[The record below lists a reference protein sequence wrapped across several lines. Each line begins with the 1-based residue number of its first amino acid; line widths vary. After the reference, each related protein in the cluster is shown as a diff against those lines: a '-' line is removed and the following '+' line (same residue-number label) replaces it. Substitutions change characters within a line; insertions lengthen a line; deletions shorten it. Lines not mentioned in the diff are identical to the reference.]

1 MSDIGYEPKLDLNT
15 PLDTIRR
22 RSNRSRGID
31 MGSEIKVAEN
41 VVSCSDNGQHPLVY
55 INLKNGKG
63 HCQYCGQVFVRI
75 NLKDN
80 NAEKE
85 AA

>member
-1 MSDIGYEPKLDLNT
+1 
-15 PLDTIRR
+15 
-22 RSNRSRGID
+22 